1 MNKITRNILTALL
14 LIIAQTII
22 FNNINLFGYLNPFIY
37 IIFII
42 YYPIKNDRIFF
53 IFISFIIGLLIDIF
67 SDTLGLHAAASVTI
81 AYLRPF
87 ILKISFGLAYIH
99 QVIKFKNIDFKIPVK
114 EIIINLAP
122 ADLKKEGSA
131 YDLPIAL
138 GILCASQ
145 QIKPGIF
152 NDYLVM
158 GELSLDGVLRPVKG
172 VLSMAMKAKKMG
184 LKGIIIPQKNILEA
198 QLVKGIDIVAPRN
211 LKELLN
217 HFLEKRKIK
226 NEIKASLVTDE
237 NSQIDFSDV
246 IGQQVAKRAMEIAA
260 AGFHNI
266 LLIGPPG
273 SGKSMLAK
281 RITTILPKLSEPQM
295 LETTKIYSYLGKFA
309 LKNKLIFNPPF
320 RSPHHTISDVALVGG
335 GSNPKPG
342 EISLAHNGVL
352 FLDEL
357 PEFKRRVLEV
367 LRQPLEDG
375 LVTISRA
382 SGSVNFPSKLML
394 IAAMN
399 PTPNGNYFDVLNSSQ
414 SYHKVQQYLS
424 KLSQPLLDRIDLQIE
439 VESVSIDKLIG
450 FKKTEEDSKTI
461 AKRVEIARKTQ
472 YDRQSKT
479 NSELNSREIIEYCS
493 LNSETL
499 IFLKN
504 AAKSL
509 NFSARS
515 FDRVKKISRTISDLS
530 NSKNIELEHVA
541 EAIQYRSLERLKQ
554 FIN

>member
-1 MNKITRNILTALL
+1 MIEK
-14 LIIAQTII
+14 
-22 FNNINLFGYLNPFIY
+22 
-37 IIFII
+37 
-42 YYPIKNDRIFF
+42 
-53 IFISFIIGLLIDIF
+53 IIGCALVGIEGQKVEVEVNISRGAKFLLV
-67 SDTLGLHAAASVTI
+67 GLPDNAVKESHYRIAAA
-81 AYLRPF
+81 L
-87 ILKISFGLAYIH
+87 
-99 QVIKFKNIDFKIPVK
+99 KNIGYKIPVK

-145 QIKPGIF
+145 QIRPGIF

-158 GELSLDGVLRPVKG
+158 GELSLDGVLRPIKG

-184 LKGIIIPQKNILEA
+184 LKGVIIPQKNILEA

-226 NEIKASLVTDE
+226 NKIKPSLVTDE
-237 NSQIDFSDV
+237 NSQFDFSDV

-382 SGSVNFPSKLML
+382 SGSVDFPSKLML

-439 VESVSIDKLIG
+439 VESVSIDKLID

-461 AKRVEIARKTQ
+461 AKRVEFARKIQ
-472 YDRQSKT
+472 YDRQAKT
-479 NSELNSREIIEYCS
+479 NSELNNREIKDYCS

-515 FDRVKKISRTISDLS
+515 FNRVKKISRTISDLS

>member
-1 MNKITRNILTALL
+1 MIEKVIGCALVGIEGQKVEVEVNISRGAKFLL
-14 LIIAQTII
+14 VGLPDNAVKESH
-22 FNNINLFGYLNPFIY
+22 Y
-37 IIFII
+37 
-42 YYPIKNDRIFF
+42 RI
-53 IFISFIIGLLIDIF
+53 
-67 SDTLGLHAAASVTI
+67 AAA
-81 AYLRPF
+81 L
-87 ILKISFGLAYIH
+87 
-99 QVIKFKNIDFKIPVK
+99 KNIGYKIPVK

-226 NEIKASLVTDE
+226 NEIKASLETDE

-382 SGSVNFPSKLML
+382 
-394 IAAMN
+394 
-399 PTPNGNYFDVLNSSQ
+399 
-414 SYHKVQQYLS
+414 
-424 KLSQPLLDRIDLQIE
+424 
-439 VESVSIDKLIG
+439 
-450 FKKTEEDSKTI
+450 
-461 AKRVEIARKTQ
+461 
-472 YDRQSKT
+472 
-479 NSELNSREIIEYCS
+479 
-493 LNSETL
+493 
-499 IFLKN
+499 
-504 AAKSL
+504 
-509 NFSARS
+509 
-515 FDRVKKISRTISDLS
+515 
-530 NSKNIELEHVA
+530 
-541 EAIQYRSLERLKQ
+541 
-554 FIN
+554 